1 MRSNLKGELASSLL
15 APTLRARFSELFG
28 VASRKSVFSWQES
41 VLPEAQV
48 VVVDGASD
56 LMRLQNRPPCV
67 IWVGAAQPPAGTT
80 GAWTGRLAQDYT
92 VADLIDILDRAA
104 VFLLDWRARQ
114 PMELAAPASAA
125 TDNVPLTR
133 YRLESWVFL
142 GAPFDGAGHVRA
154 LALLARQPVTAQQLQ
169 KHSGLALAL
178 VADLLQELARRK
190 VLRAS
195 AAAPAAMPVP
205 TRSRVAAPAHQGL
218 VQRLS
223 RWLKG
228 ASRA

>member
-1 MRSNLKGELASSLL
+1 MKTNLKGELASSLL

-28 VASRKSVFSWQES
+28 VASRKSVFAWQES

-48 VVVDGASD
+48 VMVDGSSD
-56 LMRLQNRPPCV
+56 LLRLQNRPPCV
-67 IWVGAAQPPAGTT
+67 IWVGTAQPPAGTA

-92 VADLIDILDRAA
+92 VADLIDMLDRAA
-104 VFLLDWRARQ
+104 VFLLDWKARQ
-114 PMELAAPASAA
+114 PIPAA
-125 TDNVPLTR
+125 TAPVEPAVPLTR
-133 YRLESWVFL
+133 YRLGSWVFL
-142 GAPFDGAGHVRA
+142 GAPFDGASHVRA

-169 KHSGLALAL
+169 THSGLALAQ

-195 AAAPAAMPVP
+195 APAATPAPTSSAAAPV
-205 TRSRVAAPAHQGL
+205 HKGL

-223 RWLKG
+223 NWLKG
-228 ASRA
+228 AGRA